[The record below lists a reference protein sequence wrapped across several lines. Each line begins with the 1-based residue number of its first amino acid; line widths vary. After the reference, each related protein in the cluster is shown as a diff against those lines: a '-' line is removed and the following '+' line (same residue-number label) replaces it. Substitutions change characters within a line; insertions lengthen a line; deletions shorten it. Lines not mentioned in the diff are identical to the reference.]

1 MNSEWIEV
9 QVPASLDSAELLGLL
24 DDPAVA
30 GAWQENGAVA
40 GSREREGWLALEVLI
55 PDSCEGGT

>member
-1 MNSEWIEV
+1 M
-9 QVPASLDSAELLGLL
+9 PASLDSAELLGLL